1 MEIEMTVENGN
12 VQISSEVIAS
22 IVGIAI
28 NETENFTLAHESF
41 MTKVFQRNEKVIKV
55 EVEEN
60 GELLITANVSAKY
73 GIKIKDEA
81 RKLQESIIESVE
93 IMTALNIK
101 NVNIHIVSML
111 KDTME
116 VN

>member
-28 NETENFTLAHESF
+28 NEMENFTLAHENF

-60 GELLITANVSAKY
+60 GELSITANVSAKY

-81 RKLQESIIESVE
+81 RKLQESIVENVE

-101 NVNIHIVSML
+101 DVNIHVVSIL
-111 KDTME
+111 KDTIE